1 MSVQVLKNLAC
12 NTSGEHYHDF
22 YCWSFI
28 IEIIPANLKVAGFVL
43 YQQNVTVKCCYK
55 FSFEK

>member
-1 MSVQVLKNLAC
+1 MCVQFLKNVILEE
-12 NTSGEHYHDF
+12 NTTMIF

-28 IEIIPANLKVAGFVL
+28 VVIIPASLKVAGCVL

-55 FSFEK
+55 FSSEK

>member
-1 MSVQVLKNLAC
+1 MCVQILKNLAC
-12 NTSGEHYHDF
+12 NIRGEHYHDF

-28 IEIIPANLKVAGFVL
+28 VGIIPASLNVAGFVL

-55 FSFEK
+55 FSSVK